1 MYMDI
6 DIEKVHR
13 LIEKKMGKDEAE
25 RRFEACDQRMTAV
38 ERGVRGTKIE
48 SQRFEVRLGIILNF
62 FRNFWITWLSLLK
75 I

>member
-25 RRFEACDQRMTAV
+25 RRFEASDQRISAV

-48 SQRFEVRLGIILNF
+48 SQRFEV
-62 FRNFWITWLSLLK
+62 
-75 I
+75 